1 MRADNSHFIIDAAK
15 RRRAE
20 ALARADAAL
29 RAALADGRPHS
40 VSELAA
46 SAKVSRSW
54 LYAEP
59 TLQDQLAKVIAAAGG
74 RRRPTA
80 TPTPHAASD
89 ASLRTRLAAA
99 LERTRRV
106 EAENRHLRDQ
116 LAKAL
121 GEQRSSRVT
130 AGNHPTLG
138 GRHDHS

>member
-20 ALARADAAL
+20 ALARADAAF
-29 RAALADGRPHS
+29 RAALQDGRSHS
-40 VSELAA
+40 VSEIAA
-46 SAKVSRSW
+46 NAQVSRSW

-59 TLQDQLAKVIAAAGG
+59 TIQDQLAKITAAAGG
-74 RRRPTA
+74 RRRPSA
-80 TPTPHAASD
+80 APTPHPASD

-106 EAENRHLRDQ
+106 EAENRRLRDQ
-116 LAKAL
+116 LARAL

-130 AGNHPTLG
+130 AGSRPTLG
-138 GRHDHS
+138 GQHDD